1 MISDRKR
8 TMLVSHQH
16 PSKQFRWV
24 QNSKP
29 SLNDRKIKTKNRK
42 YDEKYCGKFFES
54 VAGATS
60 GDEEYA

>member
-1 MISDRKR
+1 MSTAGRK
-8 TMLVSHQH
+8 MLVLHQH